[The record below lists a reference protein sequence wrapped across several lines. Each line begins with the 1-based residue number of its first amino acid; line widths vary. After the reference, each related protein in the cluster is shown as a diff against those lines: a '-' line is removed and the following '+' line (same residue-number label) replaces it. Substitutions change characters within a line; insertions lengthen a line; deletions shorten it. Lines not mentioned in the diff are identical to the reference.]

1 MISKSFLAIELEQQ
15 VGFPPDHNIIL
26 APNIITIVII

>member
-1 MISKSFLAIELEQQ
+1 MISKSLLAVELEQ

-26 APNIITIVII
+26 AANIITVVII